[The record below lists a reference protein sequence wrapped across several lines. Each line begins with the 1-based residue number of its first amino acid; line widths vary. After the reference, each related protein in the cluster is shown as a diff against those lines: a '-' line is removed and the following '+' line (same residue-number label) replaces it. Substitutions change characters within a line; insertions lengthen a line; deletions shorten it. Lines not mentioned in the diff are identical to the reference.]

1 MKFEEL
7 IYKRLLNSEVA
18 GKMASYAGV
27 PAIFYSEVPSDNQE
41 GWGDKTQYPR
51 LCYWFD
57 MQANQERNSAGTLTI
72 SLMCMNET
80 EQLPEQMEP
89 ILRSCMKDILLTPH
103 EENSSYCFAWGKT
116 EAFSYQKQ
124 DGTRMSDGDLVVGC
138 DIIFDILEYTNQET
152 TDPDPI
158 VAMNRYIKELY
169 PEAIVLGWDKVE
181 EIIEAGVETPVFY
194 CRLLETEVDRET
206 NTVVWLNG
214 KIAIHFLCPDSSV
227 RMKMTMGLANKLS
240 LDGEVILLDKS
251 PMFIEELSA
260 DYKADYFTE
269 GQLKITGQYGLLRY
283 QQAGKILRNTTIT
296 GGV

>member
-7 IYKRLLNSEVA
+7 IYKRILENEVA
-18 GKMASYAGV
+18 GKLARYAGV
-27 PAIFYSEVPSDNQE
+27 PAIFYSEVPSDDQE
-41 GWGDKTQYPR
+41 GWENRTQYPR
-51 LCYWFD
+51 ICYWID

-72 SLMCMNET
+72 SLMCMNVAEQVP
-80 EQLPEQMEP
+80 EQLEP
-89 ILRSCMKDILLTPH
+89 MLRECLKDIILTPG
-103 EENSSYCFAWGKT
+103 EGESSFCFAWSKT
-116 EAFSYQKQ
+116 DAFSYQKQ
-124 DGTRMSDGDLVVGC
+124 DGTRLSDGDLVVGC
-138 DIIFDILEYTNQET
+138 DVEFDILEYVNQET

-158 VAMNRYIKELY
+158 VAMNLYIKELY
-169 PEAIVLGWDKVE
+169 SDSIVLGVDKVE

-194 CRLLETEVDRET
+194 CRLLDTEVDRET

-214 KIAIHFLCPDSSV
+214 KIAIHLLCPDSSV